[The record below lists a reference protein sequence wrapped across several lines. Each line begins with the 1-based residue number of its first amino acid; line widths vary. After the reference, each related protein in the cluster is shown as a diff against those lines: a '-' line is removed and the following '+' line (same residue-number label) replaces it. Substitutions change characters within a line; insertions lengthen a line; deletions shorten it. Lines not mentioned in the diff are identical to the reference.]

1 MQITLIFQRK
11 HSAPSL
17 ILKERVLGT
26 KEEPA
31 QGYDKPYTKHS
42 LQYTVKAHTVKNYM
56 SLMQHCSLIVCM
68 SIVLRGIVVGTS
80 D

>member
-17 ILKERVLGT
+17 IGT

-31 QGYDKPYTKHS
+31 QRYDKPYTKHS

>member
-17 ILKERVLGT
+17 ILKET

-56 SLMQHCSLIVCM
+56 SLMQHCSLILCM